1 MKQTLIALM
10 LLGLAACA
18 QGPRKP
24 SSTIFTCRFSEKI
37 AGSVKHFE
45 FIPDDHALMV
55 DKTDVAFE
63 ESDFASG
70 AFVYRTLKKDKEW
83 KGELVF
89 TSYEQKPHVYLNLQ
103 KSPLSSSPLTLMKS
117 CE

>member
-1 MKQTLIALM
+1 M
-10 LLGLAACA
+10 LLGLSACA

-37 AGSVKHFE
+37 GGSVKQFE
-45 FIPDDHALMV
+45 FIPDDHALIV
-55 DKTDVAFE
+55 DRVDVAVE

-89 TSYEQKPHVYLNLQ
+89 TSYEKKPHIYLNLQ
-103 KSPLSSSPLTLMKS
+103 KSPISSSPVTLMKS